1 MKAIVI
7 TMLAVEAA
15 IFLVAIFA
23 AALAPSANRRGRPM
37 WSGIAISLI
46 IVALAANGIGDH
58 HAGQPGADM
67 LQAGAMVLIGM
78 AIMTALMAIRLRRG
92 LT

>member
-7 TMLAVEAA
+7 TMLVVEAA
-15 IFLVAIFA
+15 IFLVAIFSA
-23 AALAPSANRRGRPM
+23 VLAPSTNRRGRPM

-46 IVALAANGIGDH
+46 GVAVAASSIGEH
-58 HAGQPGADM
+58 HSGQPGADK

>member
-7 TMLAVEAA
+7 TMLVVEAA
-15 IFLVAIFA
+15 VFLVAIFSA
-23 AALAPSANRRGRPM
+23 VLAPTTNRRGRPM
-37 WSGIAISLI
+37 WTGVAFSLI
-46 IVALAANGIGDH
+46 VVAITANSIGDH

-78 AIMTALMAIRLRRG
+78 AIMTALMGLRQKRG